1 MSKIRVLFAVAI
13 LFGLAMASLP
23 SGLAQ
28 EKPVKTDDAPVVAE
42 AGEKL
47 PLSARQRAIFAR
59 YKRFHHTLVQ
69 MHQYMR
75 KTDPDRADLLERAI
89 LRAGE
94 GRIPQQLEQ
103 IVNLLDQRDV
113 VFGEVIDRQ
122 EELTKHLNAL
132 LDLLQSEDRLG
143 ELEKE
148 KKRIEEI
155 LKNVRELI
163 GKEKV
168 VRAQT
173 ERGGDTDRI
182 AGKQEK
188 VAKETEDLGK
198 KIDKQDAA
206 KNGEK
211 DGEKKD
217 GKPGEKKDGKPSDGK
232 PKSGEPKEGKPTE
245 GKPSEGKPKAGEPGE
260 GKPGEKKPG
269 EKKPGEKKAGDDK
282 VKKPGEKKPGE
293 KKDNGKQKPKAGEPK
308 AGEPKS
314 GEPQKGE
321 PSDGKPKAGKPKAGQ
336 PKKQPKKPE
345 GGEDK
350 PGKKKKSGPQDDSD
364 SGDKKDKT
372 PGREE
377 LEKAHAEMERAI
389 EELKKKNRG
398 KASEAEDKA
407 LEELIAAKEKLE
419 EILRQLREEER
430 ELMLAALEARFR
442 KMLAIQYD
450 VLNGTDQLSKV
461 SKGEW
466 RDDVHRGE
474 MQKLTA
480 REQEIVR
487 EAEKALAILKA
498 EGTSVAFPLAV
509 EGIRDDVIS
518 IAQLLQ
524 LLQDGANDP
533 MDPFAPPDKNIT
545 MKRDKMYELTIGME
559 KDVIAALKELIEA
572 LQKEMEKDKKDQDG
586 KPKDSKG
593 DPVFVDKLAELK
605 MLRTLQMRVNRQ
617 TKRLGTQVDGEQA
630 TQPFIV
636 SKLKQLAKLQA
647 KIQKTAYDLATTRNQ

>member
-1 MSKIRVLFAVAI
+1 MSKVRSFLALAI
-13 LFGLAMASLP
+13 LFGLALASIQT
-23 SGLAQ
+23 GYAQ
-28 EKPVKTDDAPVVAE
+28 EKPVKAEDAAAVEEAE
-42 AGEKL
+42 EL

-75 KTDPDRADLLERAI
+75 KTDPDRADLLERTI
-89 LRAGE
+89 LR
-94 GRIPQQLEQ
+94 GRISQQLEQ
-103 IVNLLDQRDV
+103 IINLLDQRDV
-113 VFGEVIDRQ
+113 GFGEVIDRQ

-132 LDLLQSEDRLG
+132 LDLLQSEDRLSD
-143 ELEKE
+143 LEKE
-148 KKRIEEI
+148 KKRIEAL
-155 LKNVRELI
+155 LKDVRELI

-173 ERGGDTDRI
+173 ERGGDTDRL
-182 AGKQEK
+182 AGKQGK
-188 VAKETEDLGK
+188 VAEDTEKLGK
-198 KIDKQDAA
+198 KIDDQDAA
-206 KNGEK
+206 KNGEQK
-211 DGEKKD
+211 DGDKKD

-232 PKSGEPKEGKPTE
+232 PKDGKPSDGKPSDGKPTDGKPSD
-245 GKPSEGKPKAGEPGE
+245 GKPSEGKPGEK
-260 GKPGEKKPG
+260 KPGDKKPGDDKDKKPGDKKPG
-269 EKKPGEKKAGDDK
+269 EKKPGEKPKDG
-282 VKKPGEKKPGE
+282 KPQDGKPQ
-293 KKDNGKQKPKAGEPK
+293 DGKPQDGKPQDGK
-308 AGEPKS
+308 
-314 GEPQKGE
+314 
-321 PSDGKPKAGKPKAGQ
+321 PSDGKPKAGKPKSGP
-336 PKKQPKKPE
+336 PKKQPKPPE
-345 GGEDK
+345 GGENI
-350 PGKKKKSGPQDDSD
+350 PGKKKKSGPEDDSD
-364 SGDKKDKT
+364 AGDKKEKT

-407 LEELIAAKEKLE
+407 LQELIAAKEKLE

-450 VLNGTDQLSKV
+450 VLNGTDQMSKV
-461 SKGEW
+461 SKKDW

-480 REQEIVR
+480 REQEIVH
-487 EAEKALAILKA
+487 EADKALAILKA

-518 IAQLLQ
+518 IAELLQ
-524 LLQDGANDP
+524 RLQDGANDP
-533 MDPFAPPDKNIT
+533 MDPFAPEGKDIR
-545 MKRDKMYELTIGME
+545 MDRDKMYELTIGME

-572 LQKEMEKDKKDQDG
+572 LQKEMEKDKKDKDG

-593 DPVFVDKLAELK
+593 DPVLVDKLAELK

-636 SKLKQLAKLQA
+636 KKLQQLAKLQA